1 MSYRKPFEEALDS
14 MQNDIET
21 VKDEL
26 ENILDM
32 EDIEDMKIAISETLQ
47 TINTMLGGF

>member
-1 MSYRKPFEEALDS
+1 MSYRKPFEEALD
-14 MQNDIET
+14 IET
-21 VKDEL
+21 VKDDL

-32 EDIEDMKIAISETLQ
+32 DDIEDMKIAISETLQ